1 MSNTVEGGEG
11 STSYCAPAAQKCDAP
26 QTGYRWSEQ
35 DLQSLARFTLRNR
48 ISGSTLPDGVYR
60 SRFRT
65 LYDPDA
71 ESFAAT
77 VDYTRKWS
85 ERLNSG
91 IALAEGIS
99 EGDSGN
105 DSRPTMIVRVREG
118 IHANG
123 TISLTYTQLSDEEVS
138 RSQTIL

>member
-1 MSNTVEGGEG
+1 M
-11 STSYCAPAAQKCDAP
+11 SYCAPAAQKCDAP

-35 DLQSLARFTLRNR
+35 DFQSLARFTLRNR
-48 ISGSTLPDGVYR
+48 IAGSTWPDGVYR
-60 SRFRT
+60 FRFRT

-85 ERLNSG
+85 KGLDSG
-91 IALAEGIS
+91 IALAEGIY
-99 EGDSGN
+99 EGESGG
-105 DSRPTMIVRVREG
+105 DSRPMMVVRVREG

-138 RSQTIL
+138 RSQVIL

>member
-1 MSNTVEGGEG
+1 
-11 STSYCAPAAQKCDAP
+11 
-26 QTGYRWSEQ
+26 
-35 DLQSLARFTLRNR
+35 
-48 ISGSTLPDGVYR
+48 LPDGVYR

>member
-1 MSNTVEGGEG
+1 MSSTVEGGEG
-11 STSYCAPAAQKCDAP
+11 STSYCTPAAQKCDAP

-35 DLQSLARFTLRNR
+35 DFQSLARFTLRNR
-48 ISGSTLPDGVYR
+48 IANSTWLDGVYR
-60 SRFRT
+60 FRFRT

-85 ERLNSG
+85 NRLDAG
-91 IALAEGIS
+91 IALAEGIYES
-99 EGDSGN
+99 EFGN
-105 DSRPTMIVRVREG
+105 DSRPRTVVRAREG

-138 RSQTIL
+138 RS

>member
-1 MSNTVEGGEG
+1 M
-11 STSYCAPAAQKCDAP
+11 SYCAPAAQKCDAP

-35 DLQSLARFTLRNR
+35 DFQSLARFTLRNR
-48 ISGSTLPDGVYR
+48 IAGSTWPDGVYR
-60 SRFRT
+60 FRFRT

-85 ERLNSG
+85 NGLDSG
-91 IALAEGIS
+91 IALAEGIY
-99 EGDSGN
+99 EGESGS
-105 DSRPTMIVRVREG
+105 DSRPMMVVRVREG

-138 RSQTIL
+138 RSQVIL